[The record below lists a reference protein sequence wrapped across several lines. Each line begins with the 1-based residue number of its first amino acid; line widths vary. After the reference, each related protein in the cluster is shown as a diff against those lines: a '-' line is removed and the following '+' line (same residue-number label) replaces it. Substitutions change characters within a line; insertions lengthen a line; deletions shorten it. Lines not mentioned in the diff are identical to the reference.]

1 MKKFIII
8 IFCLFISIIV
18 YAEEEDDFITSELNK
33 HVELGFKYMEEKSFD
48 NAEKEFLEALN
59 YSRDMLIIYDLLS
72 QCYVQAHNYNKLKEA
87 SEQALRISTVKDD
100 KRFMAVFYS
109 NLAFAYWQGEKD
121 YDKAIKFYKL
131 IINKYMDNSFWGNP
145 KDERMKY
152 FVFNYL
158 GCCYFFKN
166 EYQEAIDNI
175 EKSLKYFELFEDKPS
190 SESLKNYYFFSKSY
204 YELKDYESGY
214 KFAEKALSIDPNN
227 NDAKKVLEDCKI
239 QLKK

>member
-1 MKKFIII
+1 MKKKFIII
-8 IFCLFISIIV
+8 LCFFISICV
-18 YAEEEDDFITSELNK
+18 YAEDSDDFVTSELNK

-48 NAEKEFLEALN
+48 NAEKEFLSALN
-59 YSRDMLIIYDLLS
+59 YSRNMLVIYQLLS
-72 QCYVQAHNYNKLKEA
+72 ECHIRSNNYSKLKDI
-87 SEQALRISTVKDD
+87 SKQALKVSIAGDD

-109 NLAFAYWQGEKD
+109 HLAFAYWQGDKD
-121 YDKAIKFYKL
+121 CDKAIKYYKL
-131 IINKYMDNSFWGNP
+131 IIDKYMDNSFWGNP
-145 KDERMKY
+145 KDERKKY

-166 EYQEAIDNI
+166 EYQEAINNI
-175 EKSLKYFELFEDKPS
+175 EKSLKYFELFEEKPS

-204 YELKDYESGY
+204 YELKDYDSGS

-227 NDAKKVLEDCKI
+227 NDAKKVLEDCKK